1 MVPMPATVQ
10 QSDSVIASLCR
21 EAAAI
26 RARSRQLVETME
38 ACRHRGLLERLAA
51 ELRWLQRRRQE
62 LQVMARGWQRR
73 GAADPLALAF
83 LLELASRPLPAVGPD
98 AWGMAHTG

>member
-1 MVPMPATVQ
+1 MPTTVQ

-26 RARSRQLVETME
+26 RARSRQLVDTME
-38 ACRHRGLLERLAA
+38 TCGHRGLLERLAA

-62 LQVMARGWQRR
+62 LQAMARGWQRR

-83 LLELASRPLPAVGPD
+83 LLELASRPLAAAGPD
-98 AWGMAHTG
+98 AWGMAHSG